1 MIKKICWF
9 VPLIALLATPT
20 TAAAEQTKKV
30 ARIGLLSPGNL
41 QRQMQNPRVQAF
53 FQGLRELG
61 WIEGKNLI
69 VERRFA
75 NDQLSQLDGLAIDLA
90 ALKVDVIVTAAF
102 PSAKAAKTATSRIPI
117 VILDPGDPV
126 GTGLVTS
133 LARPGGNVTGIS
145 SIAPDLAAKRLQL
158 LKEAAPKISRVAV
171 LFNDEIPPA
180 EIAMKELAITA
191 RALKLDLES
200 LPVKSPTGFD
210 NAFDVITQQHVDGLI
225 VFADPL
231 TFSNTDVIVKFANS
245 SRRPALYAAQEFVDV
260 GGLMSYGPSYPNMFR
275 RGAHFV
281 DRILKGVKPAD
292 LPVEQPMQFDF
303 VINLKT
309 AKQIGTI
316 PPNVLAR
323 ADKVIK

>member
-1 MIKKICWF
+1 
-9 VPLIALLATPT
+9 
-20 TAAAEQTKKV
+20 
-30 ARIGLLSPGNL
+30 
-41 QRQMQNPRVQAF
+41 MQNPRVQAF
-53 FQGLRELG
+53 FEGLRELG
-61 WIEGKNLI
+61 WVESRNLT

-102 PSAKAAKTATSRIPI
+102 PSAKAAKHATTTIPI

-126 GTGLVTS
+126 GTGLVAS

-158 LKEAAPKISRVAV
+158 LKEAAIKISRVAV

-180 EIAMKELAITA
+180 EIAMKELAFTA
-191 RALKLDLES
+191 GALKLDLES
-200 LPVKSPTGFD
+200 LPVKSPSGFG
-210 NAFDVITQQHVDGLI
+210 NAFDVMTQHHVDAVV

-231 TFSNTDVIVKFANS
+231 TFSNSEIIVKSANS

-281 DRILKGVKPAD
+281 DRILNGTKPAD

-309 AKQIGTI
+309 AKQIGLTI

-323 ADKVIK
+323 ADRVIR